1 MGTDKSEVPAHF
13 ACLLEPV
20 HASSNAAAGLKCAQH
35 VVGGAGHA
43 TARMPGREVGHRS
56 YPAEDE

>member
-35 VVGGAGHA
+35 VVGRAEHP
-43 TARMPGREVGHRS
+43 TSPIPVRNVGHRS